1 MSQSLVSN
9 HGVAG
14 AGAGAGDGD
23 GDGDGNGDGYGD
35 GYGTGT
41 GDGDGDGNGYGAG
54 DGYGYGYGGGG
65 DGTTSGSGI
74 FYRDGVSLC
83 VEGKSKSYTTRD
95 GHVVE
100 EYTSEGKRGYFVT
113 LEGTY
118 FCAHGETLDQ
128 AIADAT
134 WKDESK
140 RPSLEELRNEINEA
154 GKNRK
159 ISLNEFRII
168 TGACSEGC
176 RIALKRAKLDGSPMT
191 LLEIKQHFNEWGST
205 LERALSNE
213 T

>member
-1 MSQSLVSN
+1 MVRHIKIDIGEDSHSSY
-9 HGVAG
+9 
-14 AGAGAGDGD
+14 GDGD
-23 GDGDGNGDGYGD
+23 GYGN
-35 GYGTGT
+35 
-41 GDGDGDGNGYGAG
+41 
-54 DGYGYGYGGGG
+54 GYGYGYGNGNGFGFG
-65 DGTTSGSGI
+65 DGYGNGNGYGYGTISGSGI
-74 FYRDGVSLC
+74 FCRDGVSLC

-128 AIADAT
+128 AICDAT

-154 GKNRK
+154 GETRK
-159 ISLNEFRII
+159 ITLNEFRLL